1 MNKTN
6 KHFCVILCFL
16 MVTGIFAEENNN
28 VFTNFFTNIV
38 ETLSIDNIYASVG
51 GSFSSPIIYPKEG

>member
-51 GSFSSPIIYPKEG
+51 GSF